1 MNYEE
6 ISVAAFAGQSRGFT
20 KSGRRPSLSTTLV
33 ATSAEIQPF
42 VPQMLDSNISQENS

>member
-1 MNYEE
+1 MNYGEV
-6 ISVAAFAGQSRGFT
+6 SVAVCAGQSKGFT

-42 VPQMLDSNISQENS
+42 VPQMLDSDVS